1 MQPKVTFESWKLKQ
15 DLQYGIYAHGVE
27 YPSDIQQQLIPQI
40 LAGKNVIC
48 HCYCGTGKTTALAIT
63 ALQQIDKNIKNVQII
78 IITQKKELACSTNA
92 VVTSIGQRMDLKSQN
107 AEELYEQY
115 ITVGTPISILDRLTK
130 DINFCNDI
138 KIIMIDD
145 IDEILERGFSQ
156 QLNQIMSSVPKSIQ
170 LVLVC
175 KNMSEAILKM
185 VTDPVIVE
193 LK

>member
-115 ITVGTPISILDRLTK
+115 ITVGTPISILDMLTK